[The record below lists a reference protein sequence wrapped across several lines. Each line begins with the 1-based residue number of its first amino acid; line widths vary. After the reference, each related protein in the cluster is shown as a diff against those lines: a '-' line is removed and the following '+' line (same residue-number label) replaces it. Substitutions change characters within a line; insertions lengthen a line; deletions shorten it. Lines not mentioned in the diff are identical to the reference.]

1 MAHPTVEQFRQF
13 WPRITDDNNL
23 TLHGFRRFKTT
34 HLLNLR
40 FLEEEIAQIDHAIYQ
55 SGLGLGHE
63 PSVRDRLGLKESKRD
78 SEVPAIEDTI
88 TTELPRSYSL
98 YSKRHVDDALTA
110 FGHIMSMETVSLLD
124 DEKLSNT
131 RTDLTLREIYETR
144 LVRADLD
151 ARTRTDPFQRW
162 LHKRLRAFRYWR
174 LSQKYT
180 IAEPFMSSS
189 SRSHSQS
196 SHQNTVLIVN
206 VIGRI
211 LTSMVT
217 GLFLVVPLTIL
228 SAGSVRGSQLA
239 VISVCIVVFSALVAA
254 VLRVSNYEMIVV
266 SAAYAAMLSVFVS
279 NNSGS

>member
-40 FLEEEIAQIDHAIYQ
+40 FLEEEIAQIDHAIYK

-88 TTELPRSYSL
+88 TTELVGKLRTLIQQY
-98 YSKRHVDDALTA
+98 DDALTA

-279 NNSGS
+279 NNPGS